1 MAIPVVSV
9 VLPVRNG
16 ERFVEAAIGS
26 IMREREPSREMIV
39 VDDGSSDGTPAI
51 LAGLRRKDSRIVI
64 ASQPATGIVAALE
77 RGRRY
82 ARAPLVAR
90 LDADDIAYPGR
101 LAAQVAA
108 FEADP
113 DLVLLGTALDR
124 IGEAGGRPR
133 GAITYPTEHER
144 IVEIL
149 PQANVFSH
157 SSVMMRR
164 KAVEAAGGYRSFFT
178 GAEDYDLWLRLAEQG
193 KVGNLAARLG
203 AYRVH
208 EDSVSARSALR
219 QAFSAALARRCAV
232 IRREGGPDPSMA
244 REEPIDL
251 DAEIPPHE
259 PLAAEIRLFRA
270 LAFAEPETF
279 TRRRPTDDDLRLLTA
294 PSLAHA
300 ERQLAQA
307 AIANMARLGAR
318 PSSLSYPAAI
328 AAVVRLD
335 ALRAF
340 RLLFGRA
347 AG

>member
-208 EDSVSARSALR
+208 EDSVSARPALR
-219 QAFSAALARRCAV
+219 PGLGPPGGAL
-232 IRREGGPDPSMA
+232 GGRAPRFFDGHIS
-244 REEPIDL
+244 
-251 DAEIPPHE
+251 PP
-259 PLAAEIRLFRA
+259 
-270 LAFAEPETF
+270 
-279 TRRRPTDDDLRLLTA
+279 
-294 PSLAHA
+294 
-300 ERQLAQA
+300 
-307 AIANMARLGAR
+307 
-318 PSSLSYPAAI
+318 PAASGP
-328 AAVVRLD
+328 R
-335 ALRAF
+335 
-340 RLLFGRA
+340 GS
-347 AG
+347 